1 MSMEMKL
8 LLNCLLV
15 ISLFSC
21 SLNPVI
27 DELNTQGECLREE
40 LVVEPVPRWEC
51 VEYAVLEKGLPNI
64 QETANQDLLSLPIPK
79 NPIVV
84 AVYPNSFTDQTGQR
98 KSNSEFAL
106 FSTAITQQPNA
117 LLIRALKHA
126 GDGKFFR
133 VVERVG
139 LDNLTKERQLIRSAR
154 EQTANEEE
162 KKKALRP
169 LLFAGILIEGAVI
182 SYEANLESGGIGA
195 RYLGIGNS
203 IQYREDNITVSL
215 RMVSVA
221 TGEVLLEVLSQKTI
235 FSYGKSED
243 VFRFIEANTE
253 LVEVELGNA
262 RNESSTIALMKAIEG
277 GVLEIVETGYE
288 KGFWVLQNKNEGV
301 ELNDEE

>member
-1 MSMEMKL
+1 MAQLLKLQYLLVL
-8 LLNCLLV
+8 LL
-15 ISLFSC
+15 SSC
-21 SLNPVI
+21 SI
-27 DELNTQGECLREE
+27 FEQFEDTYEQRFEAHD
-40 LVVEPVPRWEC
+40 VVS
-51 VEYAVLEKGLPNI
+51 I
-64 QETANQDLLSLPIPK
+64 QELQSLYLRNVEVPK
-79 NPIVV
+79 VSPVV
-84 AVYPNSFTDQTGQR
+84 AVYPSAFTDQTGQR

-154 EQTANEEE
+154 EQFASEEE
-162 KKKALRP
+162 KKKQLAP
-169 LLFAGILIEGAVI
+169 LLFAGILMEGAVI

-195 RYLGIGNS
+195 RYLGIGSS
-203 IQYREDNITVSL
+203 IQYREDNVTVSL

-243 VFRFIEANTE
+243 VFRFIEAGT
-253 LVEVELGNA
+253 
-262 RNESSTIALMKAIEG
+262 
-277 GVLEIVETGYE
+277 EIVDYKHE
-288 KGFWVLQNKNEGV
+288 KICIHSTMFSFSSITISR
-301 ELNDEE
+301 

>member
-1 MSMEMKL
+1 MEQ
-8 LLNCLLV
+8 
-15 ISLFSC
+15 S
-21 SLNPVI
+21 
-27 DELNTQGECLREE
+27 
-40 LVVEPVPRWEC
+40 
-51 VEYAVLEKGLPNI
+51 
-64 QETANQDLLSLPIPK
+64 LLSLSLSALLVSSCSITNQLEDTYEQRFSKDIATIQDLQSLELKNVPIPEVS
-79 NPIVV
+79 PVV
-84 AVYPNSFTDQTGQR
+84 AVYPLSFTDQTGQR

-154 EQTANEEE
+154 EQSANEEE

-182 SYEANLESGGIGA
+182 SYEANLESGGSGA
-195 RYLGIGNS
+195 RYLGVGKSVI
-203 IQYREDNITVSL
+203 YREDNITISM

-243 VFRFIEANTE
+243 VFRFVEADSE
-253 LVEVELGNA
+253 LVEIELGNA

-277 GVLEIVETGYE
+277 AVLEIVNTGYDR
-288 KGFWVLQNKNEGV
+288 GFWVLQNKNEGV
-301 ELNDEE
+301 E

>member
-1 MSMEMKL
+1 MAQLQKLQYLLVL
-8 LLNCLLV
+8 LL
-15 ISLFSC
+15 SSC
-21 SLNPVI
+21 SIFDQYEDTYDQRRQTDIVRI
-27 DELNTQGECLREE
+27 
-40 LVVEPVPRWEC
+40 
-51 VEYAVLEKGLPNI
+51 
-64 QETANQDLLSLPIPK
+64 QDLQSIKLKNVQLPKVSP
-79 NPIVV
+79 VV
-84 AVYPNSFTDQTGQR
+84 AVYPTAFTDQTGQR

-154 EQTANEEE
+154 EQTATDEE

-182 SYEANLESGGIGA
+182 SYEANLESGGVGA
-195 RYLGIGNS
+195 RYLGVGNS
-203 IQYREDNITVSL
+203 VQYREDNITVSL

-243 VFRFIEANTE
+243 VFRFIESGTE
-253 LVEVELGNA
+253 LVEIELGNA

-277 GVLEIVETGYE
+277 GVLEIVNLGYE
-288 KGFWVLQNKNEGV
+288 KGFWILQNEGV
-301 ELNDEE
+301 GVKLNNEE

>member
-1 MSMEMKL
+1 MEQLPKSLYLLVL
-8 LLNCLLV
+8 LL
-15 ISLFSC
+15 SSC
-21 SLNPVI
+21 SIFDQIEDTYEHRFPLHN
-27 DELNTQGECLREE
+27 
-40 LVVEPVPRWEC
+40 VV
-51 VEYAVLEKGLPNI
+51 NI
-64 QETANQDLLSLPIPK
+64 QDLQSKELKYVPIPQVS
-79 NPIVV
+79 PVV
-84 AVYPNSFTDQTGQR
+84 AVYPTAFTDQTGQR

-154 EQTANEEE
+154 EQSTNEEE

-182 SYEANLESGGIGA
+182 SYEVNLESGGAGA
-195 RYLGIGNS
+195 RYLGIGKS
-203 IQYREDNITVSL
+203 VMYREDNITISM

-243 VFRFIEANTE
+243 VFRFVEAESE
-253 LVEVELGNA
+253 LVEIELGNA

-277 GVLEIVETGYE
+277 GVLEIINTGYDR
-288 KGFWVLQNKNEGV
+288 GFWVLQNDNQGV
-301 ELNDEE
+301 ELNNEIKIDKPDCDADCVDDIRG

>member
-1 MSMEMKL
+1 MEQLQKLQYLLVL
-8 LLNCLLV
+8 LL
-15 ISLFSC
+15 SSC
-21 SLNPVI
+21 SIFDQFEDTYEQRYSDKDIVSI
-27 DELNTQGECLREE
+27 
-40 LVVEPVPRWEC
+40 
-51 VEYAVLEKGLPNI
+51 
-64 QETANQDLLSLPIPK
+64 QDLQSVELKNAAIPK
-79 NPIVV
+79 ISPVV
-84 AVYPNSFTDQTGQR
+84 AVYPTAFTDQTGQR

-126 GDGKFFR
+126 GNGKFFR

-154 EQTANEEE
+154 EQTASDEE

-182 SYEANLESGGIGA
+182 SYESNLESGGSGA
-195 RYLGIGNS
+195 RYLGVGKS
-203 IQYREDNITVSL
+203 VQYREDNITVSL

-243 VFRFIEANTE
+243 IFKFIEAGTE
-253 LVEVELGNA
+253 LVEVEMGNA

-277 GVLEIVETGYE
+277 GVLEIIESGYE
-288 KGFWVLQNKNEGV
+288 KGFWILQNNNEGV
-301 ELNDEE
+301 ELKNEKIKIDKPDCDDECVDNIRG

>member
-1 MSMEMKL
+1 MVQLPKSLFLLAL
-8 LLNCLLV
+8 LL
-15 ISLFSC
+15 SSC
-21 SLNPVI
+21 STLDQI
-27 DELNTQGECLREE
+27 EDTYEQR
-40 LVVEPVPRWEC
+40 
-51 VEYAVLEKGLPNI
+51 YSKDIAQI
-64 QETANQDLLSLPIPK
+64 QDLQSPELKNVPIPQVS
-79 NPIVV
+79 PVV
-84 AVYPNSFTDQTGQR
+84 AVYPMSFTDQTGQR

-277 GVLEIVETGYE
+277 GVLEIVETGYDR
-288 KGFWVLQNKNEGV
+288 GFWVLQNKNEGV

>member
-1 MSMEMKL
+1 MEQLPKSSYLLVL
-8 LLNCLLV
+8 LL
-15 ISLFSC
+15 SSC
-21 SLNPVI
+21 SI
-27 DELNTQGECLREE
+27 FDQFEDTYEQRFSKDIA
-40 LVVEPVPRWEC
+40 R
-51 VEYAVLEKGLPNI
+51 I
-64 QETANQDLLSLPIPK
+64 QDLQSAELKNVPIPVVS
-79 NPIVV
+79 PVV
-84 AVYPNSFTDQTGQR
+84 AVYPTSFTDQTGQR

-154 EQTANEEE
+154 EQSTNEEE

-182 SYEANLESGGIGA
+182 SYEVNLESGGAGA
-195 RYLGIGNS
+195 RYLGIGKS
-203 IQYREDNITVSL
+203 VMYREDNITISM

-243 VFRFIEANTE
+243 VFRFVEAESE
-253 LVEVELGNA
+253 LVEIELGNA

-277 GVLEIVETGYE
+277 GVLEIINTGYDR
-288 KGFWVLQNKNEGV
+288 GFWVLQNNNQGV
-301 ELNDEE
+301 ELNNEDIKINKPNCNDECVDSIRG

>member
-1 MSMEMKL
+1 MVQLPKSLFLLAL
-8 LLNCLLV
+8 LL
-15 ISLFSC
+15 SSC
-21 SLNPVI
+21 STLDQIEDTYEQRFSKDVAKI
-27 DELNTQGECLREE
+27 QDIQSQELKN
-40 LVVEPVPRWEC
+40 V
-51 VEYAVLEKGLPNI
+51 
-64 QETANQDLLSLPIPK
+64 PIPQVS
-79 NPIVV
+79 PVV
-84 AVYPNSFTDQTGQR
+84 AVYPMSFTDQTGQR

-154 EQTANEEE
+154 EQSANEEE

-169 LLFAGILIEGAVI
+169 LLFAGILIEGAVL
-182 SYEANLESGGIGA
+182 SYEANLESGGSGA
-195 RYLGIGNS
+195 RYLGIGAS
-203 IQYREDNITVSL
+203 VQYREDNITISM

-221 TGEVLLEVLSQKTI
+221 TGEVLLEVLSKKTI
-235 FSYGKSED
+235 FSYGRSED
-243 VFRFIEANTE
+243 VFRFVEANTE
-253 LVEVELGNA
+253 LVEVEFGNA

-277 GVLEIVETGYE
+277 GVLEIIETGYE
-288 KGFWVLQNKNEGV
+288 KGFWVLQNNNEGV

>member
-1 MSMEMKL
+1 MVQLPKSLFLLAL
-8 LLNCLLV
+8 LL
-15 ISLFSC
+15 SSC
-21 SLNPVI
+21 STLDQIEDTYEQRFSKDVARI
-27 DELNTQGECLREE
+27 QDIQSQELKN
-40 LVVEPVPRWEC
+40 V
-51 VEYAVLEKGLPNI
+51 
-64 QETANQDLLSLPIPK
+64 PIPQVS
-79 NPIVV
+79 PVV
-84 AVYPNSFTDQTGQR
+84 AVYPMSFTDQTGQR

-154 EQTANEEE
+154 EQSANEEE

-169 LLFAGILIEGAVI
+169 LLFAGILIEGAVL
-182 SYEANLESGGIGA
+182 SYEANLESGGSGA
-195 RYLGIGNS
+195 RYLGIGAS
-203 IQYREDNITVSL
+203 VQYREDNITISM

-235 FSYGKSED
+235 FSYGRSED
-243 VFRFIEANTE
+243 VFRFVEANTE
-253 LVEVELGNA
+253 LVEVEFGNA

-277 GVLEIVETGYE
+277 GVLEIIETGYE
-288 KGFWVLQNKNEGV
+288 KGFWVLQSENNQV
-301 ELNDEE
+301 E